1 MATLKTKE
9 RQSANLEWAGDTIRA
24 CARVSAPCCR
34 RRERDSALQAYR
46 SFFHTL
52 VSIIACRNYTRQRLY
67 RTPTYMHCYLI
78 QNL

>member
-34 RRERDSALQAYR
+34 RGERDAAIQR
-46 SFFHTL
+46 SVVLARTL
-52 VSIIACRNYTRQRLY
+52 VSVIACRNYTRQRLY
-67 RTPTYMHCYLI
+67 HTPTRTHCYLT